1 MNPLNPLSPVP
12 ASPPGVQ
19 WCAPRN
25 PLRPTGERWSD
36 WRRWAV
42 FHLGA
47 DRRRLEHDAAAAEAL
62 AATWQA
68 LDEAAFDTRL
78 ADLRRRL
85 RLPAADAALARR
97 DRVEAMAGIAV
108 ASQRTLGKTPY
119 RVQMLAALAM
129 YQGLV
134 VQMAAGEGKTLAVAL
149 AGVLHGWRGRPC
161 HVVTSNDYL
170 AQRDVQLMAPLYQR
184 CGVHATTVVH
194 GMPTPA
200 LQAAYR
206 ADLVYATSKQL
217 LADHLC
223 DHIALAGAIDPTR
236 RRIHALRAAP
246 GAVRS
251 RGLYAAIVD
260 EADSVLVDEA
270 NTPLIISAPQPNPL
284 LVQAVLAAR
293 DVADELVPD
302 QDYEINLAFRDIRL
316 TDAGK
321 ARIEAMVQRLP
332 AVWHAP
338 ERRDDLIRQAL
349 SARDLFLLDRH
360 YVIQDGKVEILDENT
375 GRVMAGRSWSYGL
388 HQAIEARQGLALTDP
403 SKTMARMSFQ
413 EFFRHYHHVGGASG
427 TLQDIRAE
435 LWWTYGLLT
444 VVVPTRLP
452 SRLVVP
458 PHRHHAVATAKW
470 DALVDEVERLH
481 RRQVPVLVG
490 TRRLSDSEALQ
501 QRLIARGLACVVLNA
516 KQSAQEA
523 EVVAQAGQPGHITV
537 ATNMAGRGTDIHIE
551 ASVADMGGLHV
562 LMLEPHESARVDWQ
576 LFGRAGRQGQPGHA
590 QAYVA
595 LDDDLLQRH
604 LPGWLRPLMAMLGGT
619 ATLRG
624 LLMPALIRWA
634 QGRAHRRAFQQRR
647 YLQQRE
653 GELKKQLSFADASS

>member
-1 MNPLNPLSPVP
+1 VL
-12 ASPPGVQ
+12 
-19 WCAPRN
+19 
-25 PLRPTGERWSD
+25 D
-36 WRRWAV
+36 
-42 FHLGA
+42 
-47 DRRRLEHDAAAAEAL
+47 DAA
-62 AATWQA
+62 
-68 LDEAAFDTRL
+68 LDARL
-78 ADLRRRL
+78 ADLRTRL
-85 RLPAADAALARR
+85 RRPGGPAAEARA
-97 DRVEAMAGIAV
+97 DRVEAMAAIAV
-108 ASQRTLGKTPY
+108 AADRTLGKRPY

-129 YQGLV
+129 HEGLV

-149 AGVLHGWRGRPC
+149 TGVLHGWRGRPC

-170 AQRDVQLMAPLYQR
+170 AQRDVQLMAPLYGR
-184 CGVHATTVVH
+184 CGVSATTVVH

-236 RRIHALRAAP
+236 RRIHELRAAP

-251 RGLYAAIVD
+251 RGLHTAIVD

-293 DVADELVPD
+293 DVADELVLA
-302 QDYEINLAFRDIRL
+302 QDYEIDAAFREIRF

-321 ARIEAMVQRLP
+321 ARIEAMVDRLP

-349 SARDLFLLDRH
+349 SARDLFQLDRH
-360 YVIQDGKVEILDENT
+360 YVIQEGKIEILDENT
-375 GRVMAGRSWSYGL
+375 GRVMPGRSWSYGL
-388 HQAIEARQGLALTDP
+388 HQAIEARQGLAITHP

-458 PHRHHAVATAKW
+458 APRHHADGAAKW
-470 DALVDEVERLH
+470 ADLVGEVERLH
-481 RRQVPVLVG
+481 RQGAPVLVG

-501 QRLIARGLACVVLNA
+501 QRLVARGLACVVLNA

-523 EVVAQAGQPGHITV
+523 EVVAQAGVPGQITV
-537 ATNMAGRGTDIHIE
+537 ATNMAGRGTDIHIQAE
-551 ASVADMGGLHV
+551 VAAAGGLHV

-576 LFGRAGRQGQPGHA
+576 LFGRAGRQGQRGHA
-590 QAYVA
+590 QPFVA

-604 LPGWLRPLMAMLGGT
+604 LPNWLAPLIGVLAGS
-619 ATLRG
+619 AALRG
-624 LLMPALIRWA
+624 LLVPALIRWA
-634 QGRAHRRAFQQRR
+634 QGRAHRRAFEQRR
-647 YLQQRE
+647 QLQQRE
-653 GELKKQLSFADASS
+653 GDLKKQLSFADASS